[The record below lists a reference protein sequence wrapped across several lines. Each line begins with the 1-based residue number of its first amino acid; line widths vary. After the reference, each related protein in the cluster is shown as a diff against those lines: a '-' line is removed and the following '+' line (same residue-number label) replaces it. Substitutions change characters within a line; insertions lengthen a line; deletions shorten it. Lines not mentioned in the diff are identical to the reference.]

1 MCRERTSCKRELRNF
16 QRRPDPGARAR
27 ATNVS
32 RANSIKRMA
41 ASGLSVAMRAQ
52 IAPSSNSTHADRMN
66 SVLFT
71 GCLDSFAKTPEHDL
85 AIQVLAGV
93 QRFNRLQQ
101 TGFELVHRGGQA
113 PEPGFAFFFEPA
125 QAGAN
130 HLTRGLVKT
139 ATDLIHHKFFQF
151 RRQ

>member
-1 MCRERTSCKRELRNF
+1 MCRERTSCRRGLRNF
-16 QRRPDPGARAR
+16 QSRPDPGARAR
-27 ATNVS
+27 ATNVL
-32 RANSIKRMA
+32 RANSIKRVA

-71 GCLDSFAKTPEHDL
+71 GCLDFFAETPEHGL
-85 AIQVLAGV
+85 AIQALAGV
-93 QRFNRLQQ
+93 QRFNRLHQ

-113 PEPGFAFFFEPA
+113 PESGLALFLEPA

-139 ATDLIHHKFFQF
+139 AADFFRHKFFQL